1 MLSDRFESRWIAD
14 GPSLPI
20 KFVSDRLS
28 LTAEEVGCGRSG
40 DFAAALVDFD
50 AGIAGQCELSDLPG
64 F

>member
-1 MLSDRFESRWIAD
+1 MLSDRFESRRIAN

-20 KFVSDRLS
+20 KSIS
-28 LTAEEVGCGRSG
+28 LTAEEVGSGRSG

-64 F
+64 FGNA